1 MLQDFHNKKIV
12 LYLPSPSFNSIYNL
26 STKPQVTKNSTPVKT
41 GISGDNSTSFGEVE
55 VANINI
61 PPTIK
66 HAIPVQI
73 QKTILNDRQRL
84 LKKIAFLKLKYY
96 FVSLTALFAYQP
108 LNNKNEC
115 ITVLVNVNAPIAR
128 KTLQKRFHHLTNENL
143 GI

>member
-1 MLQDFHNKKIV
+1 MILKVLTLHWTLLTFIAFFIYRKILSFIQTERNLIMIWGFLNRKIV
-12 LYLPSPSFNSIYNL
+12 LYLPSTSFISRYNL

-41 GISGDNSTSFGEVE
+41 GISGETSTSFGEVE

-96 FVSLTALFAYQP
+96 FVSLTALFAY
-108 LNNKNEC
+108 
-115 ITVLVNVNAPIAR
+115 
-128 KTLQKRFHHLTNENL
+128 
-143 GI
+143 